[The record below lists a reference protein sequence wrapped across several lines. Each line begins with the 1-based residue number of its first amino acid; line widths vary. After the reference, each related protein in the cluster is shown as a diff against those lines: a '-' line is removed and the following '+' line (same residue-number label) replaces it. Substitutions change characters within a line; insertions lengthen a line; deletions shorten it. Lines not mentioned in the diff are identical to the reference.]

1 MSHQKTGTTPPNRRL
16 TVLTIYYVVLL
27 VLLYIPIGV
36 LFLFSINDG
45 VVLAFPLKE
54 LTTHWYRDMLQNA
67 ELMEAVRNSA
77 VVAVGSSLVATAL
90 GASAAIALLRFKFR
104 GKGLIVAVALLPLLV
119 PFLIL
124 GVALLILFA
133 ALNIQRSLLTVG
145 IAHTVVSLPYTLLI
159 VMARLVG
166 FDPNLEEAAQDLGAS
181 YAYTLRRVILPLI
194 APAMLA
200 AWLVAFTVSFDE
212 FVLASFLIGREPT
225 LPVYLFGQLRFA
237 NRFPQVVALAV
248 VVMLI
253 SLSLVVLAEWLQ
265 RIGSRVSLDR
275 RLGQSTS
282 LPALGEPLPQAGD

>member
-1 MSHQKTGTTPPNRRL
+1 MPNRRRPSL
-16 TVLTIYYVVLL
+16 TLYYILLL
-27 VLLYIPIGV
+27 VLLYVPIGV

-45 VVLAFPLKE
+45 VVLAFPLKG
-54 LTTHWYRDMLQNA
+54 LTTHWYRDMAQND
-67 ELMEAVRNSA
+67 ELIEAVRNSA
-77 VVAVGSSLVATAL
+77 MVAIGSSVAATAL
-90 GASAAIALLRFKFR
+90 GASAAIALLRFKFKR
-104 GKGLIVAVALLPLLV
+104 KALFVAVALMPLLV

-124 GVALLILFA
+124 GVALLILFS
-133 ALNIQRSLLTVG
+133 ALGVQRSLWTVG

-159 VMARLVG
+159 VMTRLVG

-212 FVLASFLIGREPT
+212 FILASFLIGREPT

-265 RIGSRVSLDR
+265 RIGTQVSLDR
-275 RLGQSTS
+275 RLGQTAP
-282 LPALGEPLPQAGD
+282 PAVGEPLPQPGD